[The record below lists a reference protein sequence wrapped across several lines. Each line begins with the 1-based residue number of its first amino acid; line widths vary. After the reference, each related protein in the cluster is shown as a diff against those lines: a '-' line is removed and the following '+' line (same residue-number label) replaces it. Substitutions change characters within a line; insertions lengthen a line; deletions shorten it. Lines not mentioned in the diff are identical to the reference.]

1 MFPSRQK
8 TPQQRV
14 CAALLHLDSTS
25 MDPPLL
31 PLKFCPFSSWCLW
44 LLRLLAS
51 WFLWPG
57 MNKDVSLLVAW
68 IARRQRWGDMFA
80 LWFIASVCHF
90 TVSLTSTSTCWAP
103 AGGLQLHSHL
113 HHIFVLACHLP
124 CLRYFCQHL
133 HCHPCRGDLWLLT
146 PAPSLCH
153 RPGLPFVDPLASSTF

>member
-25 MDPPLL
+25 MDRPLL
-31 PLKFCPFSSWCLW
+31 PLKFCQPTFDALHALSHPGVHGSCH
-44 LLRLLAS
+44 LLVS

-57 MNKDVSLLVAW
+57 MNKDVGLLVAW

-133 HCHPCRGDLWLLT
+133 HCHPC
-146 PAPSLCH
+146 
-153 RPGLPFVDPLASSTF
+153 